1 MAVSG
6 NARSLKMETIYT
18 HTKIEDITLKTL
30 LQKIFPGVQVYKYD
44 LINDSEPERGFD
56 MNNPCHIF
64 FHPYFDNEK
73 IEFGNKIDIYR
84 TPEENS
90 EERAIFVGKQLSQ
103 ELNLETLVTY
113 TNPEDPSP
121 YYSLVFKDAK
131 SYLAD
136 DANSNFADGESEKI
150 KILKEVNLPDYRF
163 DDLGNLQVQ
172 KHYR

>member
-1 MAVSG
+1 
-6 NARSLKMETIYT
+6 METIYT
-18 HTKIEDITLKTL
+18 HNKLEDLTIKNFLEKT
-30 LQKIFPGVQVYKYD
+30 FPGISVFKYD
-44 LINDSEPERGFD
+44 LINDSEPEEGFD
-56 MNNPCHIF
+56 TDNPFHIF

-90 EERAIFVGKQLSQ
+90 EERAIFLGKQLSQ

-113 TNPEDPSP
+113 KNPEDPSP
-121 YYSLVFKDAK
+121 YYDIVFKDAR

-150 KILKEVNLPDYRF
+150 RIIKEVYLPDYRF
-163 DDLGNLQVQ
+163 DRLGNLT
-172 KHYR
+172 K